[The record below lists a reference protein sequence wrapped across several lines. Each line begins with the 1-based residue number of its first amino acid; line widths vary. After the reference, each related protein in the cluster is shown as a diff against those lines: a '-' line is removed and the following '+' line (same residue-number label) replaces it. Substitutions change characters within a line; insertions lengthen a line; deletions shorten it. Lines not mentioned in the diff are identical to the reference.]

1 MQLSFDLS
9 AGASIRASKS
19 LRRHVI
25 GFESD
30 TTLYNQVLFPLLPSA
45 EEVESAPIP
54 VPSAKKKR
62 AIDSDDEP
70 ERKTAP
76 KRSCK

>member
-1 MQLSFDLS
+1 MFWSSNFC

-25 GFESD
+25 AFECD
-30 TTLYNQVLFPLLPSA
+30 TTLYKQVLLPLLLST
-45 EEVESAPIP
+45 EEVESTP
-54 VPSAKKKR
+54 VPVASPKKKR
-62 AIDSDDEP
+62 SVESDDEP